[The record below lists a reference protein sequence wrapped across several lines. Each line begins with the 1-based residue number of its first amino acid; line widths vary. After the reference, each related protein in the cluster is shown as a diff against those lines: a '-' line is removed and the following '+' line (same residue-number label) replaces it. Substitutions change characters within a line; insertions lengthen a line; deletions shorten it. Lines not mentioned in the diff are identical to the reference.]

1 MFTRSTGTL
10 AFSAPERLHES
21 SPYTEKVDIWAAGIV
36 LYMMLVGNH
45 PFESNGSTAKLSE

>member
-45 PFESNGSTAKLSE
+45 PFESNGSTAKL